1 MVRTPQGV
9 RNAFHPLTGPRGLEW
24 LNPHW
29 GFFASSGRAE
39 ATEECTTCGE
49 DVGGCKA
56 QVTAPWGQGGN
67 YGAERLFLAITQ
79 SDGAR

>member
-9 RNAFHPLTGPRGLEW
+9 RNAFHPITGPRGLEW
-24 LNPHW
+24 LNPHS

-39 ATEECTTCGE
+39 ATEECTSGGE

-56 QVTAPWGQGGN
+56 QVTGSLGSGWELWCREVVSGKHTIRWG
-67 YGAERLFLAITQ
+67 
-79 SDGAR
+79 